1 MSAMDILVSITS
13 FLAIA
18 LMTYG
23 IVLAY
28 LERQI
33 MKKRMAPPRKRPA
46 AVTALR
52 NEEPTHPVKRRLL
65 NWLTFS
71 GQWGLKD
78 EEEAGG
84 VRTLLTHAGFRK
96 SNAPAI
102 FYGIRAL
109 TGLLFPVPFLIF
121 AIARGKLDKFNLMVA
136 MMLGGLGFFLPEFFL
151 RRMVARRQEKID
163 RGLPDVIDLM
173 IICME
178 AGLALQTSINRV
190 AEEIKE
196 GFREISLELV
206 LTAGEMRAGIGR
218 EVALKNLARRCG
230 VQSVKSLVTLM
241 IQSEKM
247 GTTIAQA
254 LRVHAEFSRTQRALR
269 AEEMAAKIP
278 VKMILPLMFLIMPPF
293 FVVAVGPAAI
303 LLFKFVFPAIRGK
316 MGMG

>member
-1 MSAMDILVSITS
+1 MSAMDILVWITT

-23 IVLAY
+23 LVLDY
-28 LERQI
+28 GERQI
-33 MKKRMAPPRKRPA
+33 MKKRKAPPRERPA

-52 NEEPTHPVKRRLL
+52 SEEPTHPVKRRLMD
-65 NWLTFS
+65 WLSFS

-84 VRTLLTHAGFRK
+84 VRTLLIHAGFRH

-102 FYGIRAL
+102 FYGIRAI

-121 AIARGKLDKFNLMVA
+121 TIARGKLDKFNLMAA

-151 RRMVARRQEKID
+151 RRLVARRKDLID
-163 RGLPDVIDLM
+163 RALPDVIDLM

-178 AGLALQTSINRV
+178 AGLALQASINRV

-196 GFREISLELV
+196 GFREIHLELV

-218 EVALKNLARRCG
+218 EVALKNMARRCG

-247 GTTIAQA
+247 GTSMGQA
-254 LRVHAEFSRTQRALR
+254 LRVHAEFSRVQRALR
-269 AEEMAAKIP
+269 AEEIAAKIP
-278 VKMILPLMFLIMPPF
+278 VKMIIPLIFLIMPPF

-303 LLFKFVFPAIRGK
+303 QLFKYVFPAIRGK
-316 MGMG
+316 MG